1 MRYTRK
7 ENEII
12 AREVGNSPMNLTA
25 AFESAARKLSRTPN
39 GVRQQWYNHL
49 RGGNPAFVVIGKNC
63 HVANAKLLQ
72 RGDKATKH
80 KVGFWKELIGALD

>member
-49 RGGNPAFVVIGKNC
+49 RGGNPAFVVIGRSC
-63 HVANAKLLQ
+63 HAANTKLLQ
-72 RGDKATKH
+72 RGAKATKH
-80 KVGFWKELIGALD
+80 KVGFWKELIGELK